1 MNSNVIPYCTVQA
14 SLIGQRRSVTWTRL
28 ANDASQGDTI
38 ITLAQSR
45 LDWRVGEE
53 IVIAPSEYEPDEAE
67 VRTIVDISGDRVT
80 LDQALNHNHVIHSF
94 LEDSDWSGSHDPA
107 VEGGNLNSKF
117 WWGNGGRLAPEVGLL
132 SRNIVVQGGEDPS
145 EPLELHHYGCRIL
158 VGRYTDRYGD
168 LQVGRAQ
175 IDSIELRY
183 CGQGGYFSPRDPR
196 YSLAFKDL
204 NDDGASSYILR
215 SSIHHGYNTA
225 IGVHSSNHIELSS
238 NVIYRTTDSSVKLG
252 GSSNMLTDTLAILT
266 STIQPN
272 SPKDNHA
279 VDYPATFEVDRGQVV
294 RHNAAGG
301 SYRIGYKF
309 AGESCVDGNR
319 PAIGNQVIILIVKHN
334 IINAVI

>member
-1 MNSNVIPYCTVQA
+1 M
-14 SLIGQRRSVTWTRL
+14 TWTRL
-28 ANDASQGDTI
+28 TNDALRGDTE

-45 LDWRVGEE
+45 LDWRVGEK

-67 VRTIVDISGDRVT
+67 VRTITAITGNRLT
-80 LDQALNHNHVIHSF
+80 LDQALEYDHVIHSF
-94 LEDSDWSGSHDPA
+94 LEDSDWSGTYDPA

-117 WWGNGGRLAPEVGLL
+117 WWGNGGSLAPEVGLL
-132 SRNIVVQGGEDPS
+132 TRNIIIQGGEDPS
-145 EPLELHHYGCRIL
+145 EPLELDHYGCRIL
-158 VGRYTDRYGD
+158 VGHYTDSHGD
-168 LQVGRAQ
+168 LQVGRAK
-175 IDSIELRY
+175 IDSIEIRY

-196 YSLAFKDL
+196 YSLVFKDL
-204 NDDGASSYILR
+204 QDEGVNSYVIR

-252 GSSNMLTDTLAILT
+252 GRSNILTDTLAILT

-294 RHNAAGG
+294 RRNAAGG
-301 SYRIGYKF
+301 SYRIGYKYT
-309 AGESCVDGNR
+309 GESCVDGNR
-319 PAIGNQVIILIVKHN
+319 PAIGNQVIIVY
-334 IINAVI
+334 

>member
-1 MNSNVIPYCTVQA
+1 M
-14 SLIGQRRSVTWTRL
+14 TWTRL
-28 ANDASQGDTI
+28 ANDALQGDTI
-38 ITLAQSR
+38 ITLAQPR

-67 VRTIVDISGDRVT
+67 VRTIVDISGDQLT
-80 LDQALNHNHVIHSF
+80 LNRALNHDHVIHSF

-117 WWGNGGRLAPEVGLL
+117 WWGNGGHLAPEVGLL
-132 SRNIVVQGGEDPS
+132 SRNIVIQGGEDPS

-158 VGRYTDRYGD
+158 VGRYTDSYGD

-204 NDDGASSYILR
+204 DDDGASSYVLR

-238 NVIYRTTDSSVKLG
+238 NVIYRTTDSSIKLG
-252 GSSNMLTDTLAILT
+252 GIRNMLTDTLAILT

-309 AGESCVDGNR
+309 AGESCLDGNR
-319 PAIGNQVIILIVKHN
+319 PAIGNQVIMLIVKHN
-334 IINAVI
+334 IISVVI